1 LGDKNTLSEV
11 EINAGVATVDID
23 IPESV
28 GCEFTSKGAL
38 NIKDLDELTEVSEG
52 LYRTANYDKASKKI
66 KIMYEGGLS
75 TIKISR
81 Y

>member
-1 LGDKNTLSEV
+1 V
-11 EINAGVATVDID
+11 
-23 IPESV
+23 
-28 GCEFTSKGAL
+28 SKGAM

-52 LYRTANYDKASKKI
+52 LYRTANYEKASKKI
-66 KIMYEGGLS
+66 KIVYEGGLS